1 MAAIALFSG
10 LIVDDADQF
19 VETATIGRE
28 AFYVIDDDGFQR
40 HIESEPVDREILTQI
55 FAMMEGQE
63 EYISENAMKMLGQ
76 EDIFTK
82 AAIEQSLKKMDEQI
96 DAMLKIGLPADTLTW
111 LGMMGFRVMIDYHG
125 EVLEISQPGK
135 IDPEEE

>member
-1 MAAIALFSG
+1 MAAIAIFSG

-19 VETATIGRE
+19 VETTILGGE

-40 HIESEPVDREILTQI
+40 HIESEPVDREILTRI
-55 FAMMEGQE
+55 FALMEGQE

-96 DAMLKIGLPADTLTW
+96 DALLKIGLPADTLTW
-111 LGMMGFRVMIDYHG
+111 LGMMGFRVTINYHG
-125 EVLEISQPGK
+125 EVLEISQPGM
-135 IDPEEE
+135 IDPDEE

>member
-1 MAAIALFSG
+1 MAAIAVFSG
-10 LIVDDADQF
+10 LLVDDTDQF
-19 VETATIGRE
+19 VETTTIGGE
-28 AFYVIDDDGFQR
+28 AFYIIDDDGFQR

-111 LGMMGFRVMIDYHG
+111 LGMMGFRVTINYHG
-125 EVLEISQPGK
+125 EVLEISQLGM
-135 IDPEEE
+135 IDPGEE